1 MSDYDQRQADR
12 AKREDGRT
20 VTVGE
25 VRGKA
30 TGDIKKTDEIR
41 VRIDK
46 LDMPRFYPAVDVKKG
61 DSIRIIIEKV

>member
-1 MSDYDQRQADR
+1 MSDYDQRQTDR

-25 VRGKA
+25 VRGRA

-46 LDMPRFYPAVDVKKG
+46 VDTLIFYPAVDEKKG
-61 DSIRIIIEKV
+61 DSLRIIIEKV